1 MAVLEKIR
9 VKFGILISIL
19 IAVALLSF
27 ILDPQTLSSAS
38 RMFSSDNQVGKMDG
52 KSVSYQD
59 FYEEYDKYTKLAEM
73 LGQGANSEEAQSQ
86 LRDAAWQ
93 SIFDQQVFIPQA
105 EKAGIFVSD
114 AEMYDLT
121 QGSQVSPVLAQQQ
134 PFLNENGT
142 FSREAFVNFV
152 QSIDADETGASA
164 QYYNFLEDE
173 VYRTQ
178 LYTKYGSLISGSA
191 LQSDLE
197 KSRLV
202 EEGNTTADIDYIL
215 VSTGFVPDTS
225 KNVSGEQIKKYYNE
239 HKHLLKQPASRDIE
253 YVMWEVVPSAEDV
266 SATREEF
273 DALYEQF
280 KTAENLRN
288 FVTLNSD
295 SKFNS
300 YYFTLSQI
308 EGVPEFVDLVEGKV
322 SGVSE
327 VHVEENSFMAARIVD
342 TKVMPDSLHLFYA
355 VYPLA
360 ETAKADSLAGVAK
373 KSGMTSEFKEIG
385 WFTQEVMQQA
395 RLEDFAPLFTTDEK
409 VSVIRSANA
418 QANFVVYVSEKTKPV
433 KKFQLATLLKN
444 VLASDATYRDFQM
457 KAASLADASDGDYK
471 KFSQIVSQEN
481 LPVIPMT
488 RVLES
493 TRRVGQAENARELV
507 RWIFEKKTKVGTVSD
522 VITVDNKYYFVA
534 AVTAI
539 HKEGVSSVSE
549 VSQQI
554 ASILSVQNQ
563 LDEKLK
569 ELSPKAV
576 QATSLEALA
585 EELGTT
591 VSHANGISFVSLSQ
605 AAVEP
610 ALVGAASAAEEGK
623 IGIVKGQIGV
633 YIYKVSNRQ
642 KGSFYSE
649 SDAATAAKR
658 SAQYQSSIATRVITD
673 KADVKDHRSRFF

>member
-1 MAVLEKIR
+1 
-9 VKFGILISIL
+9 
-19 IAVALLSF
+19 
-27 ILDPQTLSSAS
+27 
-38 RMFSSDNQVGKMDG
+38 
-52 KSVSYQD
+52 
-59 FYEEYDKYTKLAEM
+59 
-73 LGQGANSEEAQSQ
+73 
-86 LRDAAWQ
+86 
-93 SIFDQQVFIPQA
+93 
-105 EKAGIFVSD
+105 
-114 AEMYDLT
+114 
-121 QGSQVSPVLAQQQ
+121 
-134 PFLNENGT
+134 
-142 FSREAFVNFV
+142 
-152 QSIDADETGASA
+152 
-164 QYYNFLEDE
+164 
-173 VYRTQ
+173 
-178 LYTKYGSLISGSA
+178 
-191 LQSDLE
+191 
-197 KSRLV
+197 
-202 EEGNTTADIDYIL
+202 
-215 VSTGFVPDTS
+215 
-225 KNVSGEQIKKYYNE
+225 
-239 HKHLLKQPASRDIE
+239 
-253 YVMWEVVPSAEDV
+253 MWEVVPSAEDV

-569 ELSPKAV
+569 ELSPKAA

-591 VSHANGISFVSLSQ
+591 VSHASGISFVSLSQ

-610 ALVGAASAAEEGK
+610 ALVGAASSAEEGK

-658 SAQYQSSIATRVITD
+658 AAQYQSSIATRVITD
-673 KADVKDHRSRFF
+673 KADVKDHRARFF

>member
-121 QGSQVSPVLAQQQ
+121 QGSQVSPVLAQQRA
-134 PFLNENGT
+134 FLNENGT

-164 QYYNFLEDE
+164 QYYDFLEDE

-360 ETAKADSLAGVAK
+360 EAAKADSLAGVAK
-373 KSGMTSEFKEIG
+373 KSGMTSEFKEMG

-409 VSVIRSANA
+409 VSVIKSANA

-433 KKFQLATLLKN
+433 KKYQLATLLKN

-569 ELSPKAV
+569 ELSPKAA

-591 VSHANGISFVSLSQ
+591 VSHANGISFASLSQ

-673 KADVKDHRSRFF
+673 KADVKDHRARFF

>member
-191 LQSDLE
+191 VQSDLE

-360 ETAKADSLAGVAK
+360 EAAKADSLAGVAK

>member
-360 ETAKADSLAGVAK
+360 EAAKADSLAGVAK

-409 VSVIRSANA
+409 VSVIKSANA

-539 HKEGVSSVSE
+539 HKEGISSVSE

-569 ELSPKAV
+569 ELSPKAA

-591 VSHANGISFVSLSQ
+591 VSHANGISFASLSQ

-658 SAQYQSSIATRVITD
+658 SAQYQSSIATRVITE

>member
-27 ILDPQTLSSAS
+27 ILDPQTLSSAT
-38 RMFSSDNQVGKMDG
+38 RMFSSDNQVGQMDG

-59 FYEEYDKYTKLAEM
+59 FYEEYDRYTKLAEL
-73 LGQGANSEEAQSQ
+73 LGQSANSEEAQSQ

-93 SIFDQQVFIPQA
+93 SIFDREVFIPQA
-105 EKAGIFVSD
+105 EKAGLSVSD

-121 QGSQVSPVLAQQQ
+121 QGTQISPVLAQQR

-152 QSIDADETGASA
+152 QAIDADETGASA
-164 QYYNFLEDE
+164 QYYDFLEDE
-173 VYRTQ
+173 IYRTQ

-191 LQSDLE
+191 VQSDVE

-215 VSTGFVPDTS
+215 VSSGFVPDTS

-273 DALYEQF
+273 DALYEEF

-288 FVTLNSD
+288 FITLNSD

-300 YYFTLSQI
+300 YYFTIAQLES
-308 EGVPEFVDLVEGKV
+308 VPEFVDLVEGKV
-322 SGVSE
+322 SGVSQI
-327 VHVEENSFMAARIVD
+327 HVEENSFMAARIVD

-355 VYPLA
+355 VYPLNEA
-360 ETAKADSLAGVAK
+360 AKADSLANVAR
-373 KSGMTSEFKEIG
+373 KSGMTSDFQEMG
-385 WFTQEVMQQA
+385 WFTQEAMQQT
-395 RLEDFAPLFTTDEK
+395 RLEDFAPLFTSDDK
-409 VSVIRSANA
+409 VSVIKSANA
-418 QANFVVYVSEKTKPV
+418 QANFVVYVSEKTKPA
-433 KKFQLATLLKN
+433 KKYQLATLLKN

-457 KAASLADASDGDYK
+457 KAASLADASNGDYE
-471 KFSQIVSQEN
+471 KFSQIVSEEN

-493 TRRVGQAENARELV
+493 TRRVGQVENARELV
-507 RWIFEKKTKVGTVSD
+507 RWIFEKKTKVGNVSD

-539 HKEGVSSVSE
+539 HKEGTSSVSE

-563 LDEKLK
+563 LDEKFN
-569 ELSPKAV
+569 ELSPKVA
-576 QATSLEALA
+576 QASSLEALA

-591 VSHANGISFVSLSQ
+591 VSHANGISFASLSQ
-605 AAVEP
+605 SVVEP
-610 ALVGAASAAEEGK
+610 ALVGAASSSEEGK

-658 SAQYQSSIATRVITD
+658 SAQYQSSIATRVITE

>member
-121 QGSQVSPVLAQQQ
+121 QGSQVSPVLAQQRA
-134 PFLNENGT
+134 FLNENGT

-164 QYYNFLEDE
+164 QYYDFLEDE

-197 KSRLV
+197 KSRLI

-360 ETAKADSLAGVAK
+360 EAAKADSLAGVAK
-373 KSGMTSEFKEIG
+373 KSGMTSEFKEMG

-409 VSVIRSANA
+409 VSVIKSANA

-433 KKFQLATLLKN
+433 KKYQLATLLKN

-539 HKEGVSSVSE
+539 HKEGISSVSE

-569 ELSPKAV
+569 ELSPKAA

-591 VSHANGISFVSLSQ
+591 VSHANGISFASLSQ

-673 KADVKDHRSRFF
+673 KADVKDHRARFF

>member
-93 SIFDQQVFIPQA
+93 SIFDQRVFIPQA

-178 LYTKYGSLISGSA
+178 LYTKYGSLIAASA

-197 KSRLV
+197 KSRLI
-202 EEGNTTADIDYIL
+202 EEGNTTADVDYIL
-215 VSTGFVPDTS
+215 VSSGFVPDTS
-225 KNVSGEQIKKYYNE
+225 KKVSGEEIKKYYNE

-273 DALYEQF
+273 DALYEEF

-300 YYFTLSQI
+300 YYFSLSQI
-308 EGVPEFVDLVEGKV
+308 ENIPEFADLVEGKV
-322 SGVSE
+322 TGISE
-327 VHVEENSFMAARIVD
+327 VHVEENSFLAARIVD
-342 TKVMPDSLHLFYA
+342 TKVMPDSLNLFYA
-355 VYPLA
+355 VFPLS
-360 ETAKADSLAGVAK
+360 ETAKADSLANVVRKTGN
-373 KSGMTSEFKEIG
+373 TSDFKEIG
-385 WFTQEVMQQA
+385 WFTQEIMQQA
-395 RLEDFAPLFTTDEK
+395 RLEDFAPLFTTEDK
-409 VSVIRSANA
+409 VSVIKSANG
-418 QANFVVYVSEKTKPV
+418 QANFVVYIAEKTKPV

-471 KFSQIVSQEN
+471 KFSKIVSEEN

-507 RWIFEKKTKVGTVSD
+507 RWIFENKTKVGNVSD

-539 HKEGVSSVSE
+539 HKEGTSSVSE

-554 ASILSVQNQ
+554 ASILSVRNQ
-563 LDEKLK
+563 LDEKFN
-569 ELSPKAV
+569 ELSPKVA

-591 VSHANGISFVSLSQ
+591 VSHANGVSFASLSQ
-605 AAVEP
+605 SAIEP
-610 ALVGAASAAEEGK
+610 ALVGAASSAEEGK
-623 IGIVKGQIGV
+623 LGIVKGQIGV

-658 SAQYQSSIATRVITD
+658 SAQYQSSLATREITD

>member
-121 QGSQVSPVLAQQQ
+121 QGSQVSPVLAQQRA
-134 PFLNENGT
+134 FLNENGT

-164 QYYNFLEDE
+164 QYYDFLEDE

-360 ETAKADSLAGVAK
+360 EAAKADSLAGVAK
-373 KSGMTSEFKEIG
+373 KSGMTSEFKEMG

-409 VSVIRSANA
+409 VSVIKSANA

-507 RWIFEKKTKVGTVSD
+507 RWIFEKKTKAGTVSD

-569 ELSPKAV
+569 ELSPKAA

-591 VSHANGISFVSLSQ
+591 VSHANGISFASLSQ

-673 KADVKDHRSRFF
+673 KADVKDHRARFF

>member
-27 ILDPQTLSSAS
+27 ILDPQTLSSAT

-59 FYEEYDKYTKLAEM
+59 FYEEYDKYTKLAEL

-395 RLEDFAPLFTTDEK
+395 RLEDFAPLFTSDEK
-409 VSVIRSANA
+409 VSVIKSANA

-539 HKEGVSSVSE
+539 HKEGISSVSE

-569 ELSPKAV
+569 ELSPKAA

-673 KADVKDHRSRFF
+673 KADVKDHRARFF

>member
-93 SIFDQQVFIPQA
+93 SIFDQRVFIPQA
-105 EKAGIFVSD
+105 EKAGISVSD

-121 QGSQVSPVLAQQQ
+121 QGSQISPVLAQQQ

-164 QYYNFLEDE
+164 QYYDFLEDE

-191 LQSDLE
+191 VQSDLE

-202 EEGNTTADIDYIL
+202 EEGNTTADVDYIL
-215 VSTGFVPDTS
+215 VSAGFNPDTS

-239 HKHLLKQPASRDIE
+239 HKSLLKQPASRDIE

-273 DALYEQF
+273 DTLYEEF

-288 FVTLNSD
+288 FVALNSD

-300 YYFTLSQI
+300 YYFSAAQL
-308 EGVPEFVDLVEGKV
+308 EDVPEFVDLVEGKV

-342 TKVMPDSLHLFYA
+342 TQVMSDSLHLFYA
-355 VYPLA
+355 IFPLSEA
-360 ETAKADSLAGVAK
+360 EKADSLANVAK
-373 KSGMTSEFKEIG
+373 KSGMTSDFKEIG
-385 WFTQEVMQQA
+385 WFTQEAMHQTG
-395 RLEDFAPLFTTDEK
+395 LEEFATLFASNEK
-409 VSVIRSANA
+409 VSVIKSAKV
-418 QANFVVYVSEKTKPV
+418 QANFVVFVSEKTKPV

-457 KAASLADASDGDYK
+457 KAVSLADASNGDYK

-507 RWIFEKKTKVGTVSD
+507 RWIFEKKTKVGSVSD

-534 AVTAI
+534 AVTAV
-539 HKEGVSSVSE
+539 HKEGTSSVSE

-563 LDEKLK
+563 LDEKFK
-569 ELSPKAV
+569 ELSPKAA
-576 QATSLEALA
+576 QANSLEALA

-591 VSHANGISFVSLSQ
+591 VSHANGVSFASLSQ

>member
-197 KSRLV
+197 KSRLI

-360 ETAKADSLAGVAK
+360 EAAKADSLAGVAK

-569 ELSPKAV
+569 ELSPKAA

-591 VSHANGISFVSLSQ
+591 VSHASGISFASLSQ

-658 SAQYQSSIATRVITD
+658 SAQYQSSIATRVITE

>member
-164 QYYNFLEDE
+164 QYYDFLEDE

-215 VSTGFVPDTS
+215 VSTGFTPDTS

-534 AVTAI
+534 AVTAV
-539 HKEGVSSVSE
+539 HKEGISSVSE

-569 ELSPKAV
+569 ELSPKAA
-576 QATSLEALA
+576 QATSLETLA

-591 VSHANGISFVSLSQ
+591 VSHANGISFASLSQ

>member
-191 LQSDLE
+191 IQSDLE

-300 YYFTLSQI
+300 YYYTLSQI

-355 VYPLA
+355 VCPLA

-539 HKEGVSSVSE
+539 HKEGISSVSE

-569 ELSPKAV
+569 ELSPKAA

-591 VSHANGISFVSLSQ
+591 VSHANGISFASLSQ

-658 SAQYQSSIATRVITD
+658 AAQYQSSIATRVITD
-673 KADVKDHRSRFF
+673 KADVKDHRARFF

>member
-197 KSRLV
+197 KSRLI

-322 SGVSE
+322 SCVSE

-385 WFTQEVMQQA
+385 WFTQEFMQQA
-395 RLEDFAPLFTTDEK
+395 RLEDFAPLFTSDEK
-409 VSVIRSANA
+409 VSVIKSANA

-433 KKFQLATLLKN
+433 KKYQLATLLKN

-539 HKEGVSSVSE
+539 HKEGTSSVSE

-569 ELSPKAV
+569 ELSPKAA

-610 ALVGAASAAEEGK
+610 ALVGAASSAEEGK

-658 SAQYQSSIATRVITD
+658 AAQYQSSIATRVITD

>member
-395 RLEDFAPLFTTDEK
+395 RLEDFAPLFTSDEK
-409 VSVIRSANA
+409 VSVIKSANA

-569 ELSPKAV
+569 ELSPKAA

-658 SAQYQSSIATRVITD
+658 SAQYQSSIATRVITE

>member
-433 KKFQLATLLKN
+433 KKYQLATLLKN

-534 AVTAI
+534 AVTAV
-539 HKEGVSSVSE
+539 HKEGISSVSE

-569 ELSPKAV
+569 ELSPKAA

-591 VSHANGISFVSLSQ
+591 VSHASGISFASLSQ

>member
-191 LQSDLE
+191 IQSDLE

-569 ELSPKAV
+569 ELSPKAA

-591 VSHANGISFVSLSQ
+591 VSHANGISFASLSQ

-610 ALVGAASAAEEGK
+610 ALVGAASAADEGK

>member
-191 LQSDLE
+191 VQSDLE

-308 EGVPEFVDLVEGKV
+308 EGVPEFVDLVEGKA

-395 RLEDFAPLFTTDEK
+395 RLEDFAPLFTSDEK
-409 VSVIRSANA
+409 VSVIKSANA

-539 HKEGVSSVSE
+539 HKEGISSVSE

-569 ELSPKAV
+569 ELSPKAA

-591 VSHANGISFVSLSQ
+591 VSHANGISFASLSQ

>member
-1 MAVLEKIR
+1 
-9 VKFGILISIL
+9 
-19 IAVALLSF
+19 
-27 ILDPQTLSSAS
+27 
-38 RMFSSDNQVGKMDG
+38 MDG

-191 LQSDLE
+191 IQSDLE

-569 ELSPKAV
+569 ELSPKAA

-591 VSHANGISFVSLSQ
+591 VSHANGISFASLSQ

-610 ALVGAASAAEEGK
+610 ALVGAASAADEGK

>member
-1 MAVLEKIR
+1 MVSLIR
-9 VKFGILISIL
+9 QLVR
-19 IAVALLSF
+19 
-27 ILDPQTLSSAS
+27 TL
-38 RMFSSDNQVGKMDG
+38 RK
-52 KSVSYQD
+52 
-59 FYEEYDKYTKLAEM
+59 
-73 LGQGANSEEAQSQ
+73 GANSEEAQSQ

-121 QGSQVSPVLAQQQ
+121 QGSQISPVLAQQQ

-327 VHVEENSFMAARIVD
+327 VHVEENSFMAVI
-342 TKVMPDSLHLFYA
+342 
-355 VYPLA
+355 
-360 ETAKADSLAGVAK
+360 AKE
-373 KSGMTSEFKEIG
+373 EF
-385 WFTQEVMQQA
+385 
-395 RLEDFAPLFTTDEK
+395 
-409 VSVIRSANA
+409 
-418 QANFVVYVSEKTKPV
+418 
-433 KKFQLATLLKN
+433 
-444 VLASDATYRDFQM
+444 
-457 KAASLADASDGDYK
+457 
-471 KFSQIVSQEN
+471 
-481 LPVIPMT
+481 
-488 RVLES
+488 
-493 TRRVGQAENARELV
+493 
-507 RWIFEKKTKVGTVSD
+507 
-522 VITVDNKYYFVA
+522 
-534 AVTAI
+534 
-539 HKEGVSSVSE
+539 
-549 VSQQI
+549 
-554 ASILSVQNQ
+554 
-563 LDEKLK
+563 
-569 ELSPKAV
+569 
-576 QATSLEALA
+576 
-585 EELGTT
+585 
-591 VSHANGISFVSLSQ
+591 
-605 AAVEP
+605 
-610 ALVGAASAAEEGK
+610 
-623 IGIVKGQIGV
+623 
-633 YIYKVSNRQ
+633 
-642 KGSFYSE
+642 
-649 SDAATAAKR
+649 
-658 SAQYQSSIATRVITD
+658 
-673 KADVKDHRSRFF
+673 

>member
-1 MAVLEKIR
+1 
-9 VKFGILISIL
+9 
-19 IAVALLSF
+19 
-27 ILDPQTLSSAS
+27 
-38 RMFSSDNQVGKMDG
+38 MDG

-191 LQSDLE
+191 VQSDLE

-395 RLEDFAPLFTTDEK
+395 RLEDFAPLFTSDEK

-569 ELSPKAV
+569 ELSPKAA

-591 VSHANGISFVSLSQ
+591 VSHANGISFASLSQ